1 MLFLREELL
10 RNADC
15 DAPMRK
21 RGLGDP
27 WRAISSQGREPAS
40 GKLRAVSSHEI
51 TQLIH
56 EFGLIAV
63 FLAAGLQAMGFPVP
77 GGTALL
83 IAGID
88 ASAKNGLPLV
98 GVIAAGALGAVF
110 GGAAGFAVGRWRGER
125 VLFGVGR
132 LLRQEPERI
141 QELRGQFQRHPVA
154 PLFIARF
161 ITGLRNAAGL
171 VAGASGVPFGRFL
184 AVSAVAAL
192 AWSALITLEYYFA
205 GHAILGAPT
214 WLQIV
219 LIIVGVV
226 ATIASFRFLR
236 PGIGGRGRRPT
247 DAPDV
252 SD

>member
-1 MLFLREELL
+1 MPRS
-10 RNADC
+10 NAK
-15 DAPMRK
+15 AR
-21 RGLGDP
+21 P
-27 WRAISSQGREPAS
+27 WRSPASDQFPGPAPAS
-40 GKLRAVSSHEI
+40 GTLWAVSSHEI

-77 GGTALL
+77 GGTALV

-88 ASAKNGLPLV
+88 ASSKNGLPLV
-98 GVIAAGALGAVF
+98 GVIAAGALGALF
-110 GGAAGFAVGRWRGER
+110 GGTAGFAVGRWRGEP
-125 VLFGVGR
+125 VLLRVGR
-132 LLRQEPERI
+132 LFGQEPERV
-141 QELRGQFQRHPVA
+141 QELRGQFQRHSIA

-161 ITGLRNAAGL
+161 ITGLRNAVGL

-226 ATIASFRFLR
+226 ATITSFRFLR
-236 PGIGGRGRRPT
+236 LGIGLRGRRP
-247 DAPDV
+247 AESAEV